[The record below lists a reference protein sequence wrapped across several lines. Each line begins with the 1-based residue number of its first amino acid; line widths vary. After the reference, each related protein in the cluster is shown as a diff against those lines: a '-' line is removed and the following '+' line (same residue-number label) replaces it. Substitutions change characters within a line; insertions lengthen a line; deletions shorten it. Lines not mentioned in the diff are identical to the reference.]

1 MTIEQI
7 IKLSDIGFTAEE
19 IKQLSNGGIEPAADT
34 KPAEPAGDPKP
45 ADPAGDPKPAEP
57 AGDPKPAEPAA
68 ETAAFSEAV
77 NALMKEIS
85 GLKKTIQATNI
96 LNSTAGQEKPESVDT
111 ILKSFMK
118 GTDK

>member
-7 IKLSDIGFTAEE
+7 IKLSDIGFTADE
-19 IKQLSNGGIEPAADT
+19 IKQLSNGGTD
-34 KPAEPAGDPKP
+34 PAGDPKP

-57 AGDPKPAEPAA
+57 AG
-68 ETAAFSEAV
+68 ETKDFSEAV
-77 NALMKEIS
+77 NALMKEIG

-96 LNSTAGQEKPESVDT
+96 LNSNAGQEKPESVDT

-118 GTDK
+118 GTEK

>member
-19 IKQLSNGGIEPAADT
+19 IKQLSNGGTD
-34 KPAEPAGDPKP
+34 PAGDPKP
-45 ADPAGDPKPAEP
+45 EEPAGDPKPAEP
-57 AGDPKPAEPAA
+57 AG

-96 LNSTAGQEKPESVDT
+96 LNSNAGQEKPESVDT
-111 ILKSFMK
+111 ILQSFMK
-118 GTDK
+118 GANN

>member
-19 IKQLSNGGIEPAADT
+19 IKQLSNGGN
-34 KPAEPAGDPKP
+34 AEPAGDSKTTE
-45 ADPAGDPKPAEP
+45 PAGDSKSAEP
-57 AGDPKPAEPAA
+57 AG
-68 ETAAFSEAV
+68 ETKDFSEAV

-96 LNSTAGQEKPESVDT
+96 LNSNAGQEKSESVDT

-118 GTDK
+118 GNEK

>member
-7 IKLSDIGFTAEE
+7 IKLSDIGFTADE
-19 IKQLSNGGIEPAADT
+19 IKQLSNGGTEPAESAGETNHTTGKKPGRETSDTTTGT
-34 KPAEPAGDPKP
+34 KPAEPAT
-45 ADPAGDPKPAEP
+45 
-57 AGDPKPAEPAA
+57 
-68 ETAAFSEAV
+68 ETVAFSNAV

-96 LNSTAGQEKPESVDT
+96 LNSNAGKEEPQSVDT

-118 GTDK
+118 GNEKVNGSK

>member
-19 IKQLSNGGIEPAADT
+19 IKQLSNGGTEPAGDPE
-34 KPAEPAGDPKP
+34 PAEPAGDPKP
-45 ADPAGDPKPAEP
+45 VEP
-57 AGDPKPAEPAA
+57 AG
-68 ETAAFSEAV
+68 ETKDFSEAV

-96 LNSTAGQEKPESVDT
+96 LNSNAGKEEPESVDT
-111 ILKSFMK
+111 ILQSFMK
-118 GTDK
+118 GANN

>member
-19 IKQLSNGGIEPAADT
+19 IKQLSNSGKT
-34 KPAEPAGDPKP
+34 
-45 ADPAGDPKPAEP
+45 EP
-57 AGDPKPAEPAA
+57 AGDPKPAESAGDPKPTEPAG
-68 ETAAFSEAV
+68 ETKDFSEAV
-77 NALMKEIS
+77 NALMAEIS

-96 LNSTAGQEKPESVDT
+96 LNSNAGQEKPESVDT

-118 GTDK
+118 GTEK

>member
-7 IKLSDIGFTAEE
+7 IKLFDIGFTAEE
-19 IKQLSNGGIEPAADT
+19 IKQLSNGGTEPAGEPT
-34 KPAEPAGDPKP
+34 PAEPAK
-45 ADPAGDPKPAEP
+45 DPKPAEP
-57 AGDPKPAEPAA
+57 AGDPKPAEPPA
-68 ETAAFSEAV
+68 ETKDFSETV

-96 LNSTAGQEKPESVDT
+96 LNSNAGKEDPQSVDT

-118 GTDK
+118 GTEK

>member
-7 IKLSDIGFTAEE
+7 IKLSYIGFTADE
-19 IKQLSNGGIEPAADT
+19 IKQLSNGG
-34 KPAEPAGDPKP
+34 
-45 ADPAGDPKPAEP
+45 ADPAGDPQTTEP
-57 AGDPKPAEPAA
+57 AG

-96 LNSTAGQEKPESVDT
+96 LNSNAGQKEPESVDT
-111 ILKSFMK
+111 ILQNFMK
-118 GTDK
+118 GANN

>member
-7 IKLSDIGFTAEE
+7 IKLSDIGFTADE
-19 IKQLSNGGIEPAADT
+19 IKQLSNGGT
-34 KPAEPAGDPKP
+34 EPAGDPNP
-45 ADPAGDPKPAEP
+45 TEPTGDPQ
-57 AGDPKPAEPAA
+57 PAEPAA

-77 NALMKEIS
+77 NNLMKEIS

-96 LNSTAGQEKPESVDT
+96 LNSNAEQEKPESVDT

-118 GTDK
+118 GANN

>member
-19 IKQLSNGGIEPAADT
+19 IKQLSNGGTEPAGDN

-45 ADPAGDPKPAEP
+45 TKPT
-57 AGDPKPAEPAA
+57 A

-77 NALMKEIS
+77 NALMAEIS

-96 LNSTAGQEKPESVDT
+96 LNSNAGQEKPESVDT

-118 GTDK
+118 GTEK

>member
-19 IKQLSNGGIEPAADT
+19 IKQLSNSGNADPAGESQT
-34 KPAEPAGDPKP
+34 TEPAGDPKS
-45 ADPAGDPKPAEP
+45 AGPAG
-57 AGDPKPAEPAA
+57 

-96 LNSTAGQEKPESVDT
+96 LNSNAGKEDPQSVDT

>member
-19 IKQLSNGGIEPAADT
+19 IKQLSNGGT
-34 KPAEPAGDPKP
+34 EPAGDTKTAESKT

-57 AGDPKPAEPAA
+57 AG

-96 LNSTAGQEKPESVDT
+96 LNSNAEKEDPQSVDT

-118 GTDK
+118 GTEK

>member
-19 IKQLSNGGIEPAADT
+19 IKQLSNGGEIAGTTTGETAGTTTGETAGTTTGT
-34 KPAEPAGDPKP
+34 KT
-45 ADPAGDPKPAEP
+45 
-57 AGDPKPAEPAA
+57 A
-68 ETAAFSEAV
+68 ETAAFSETV

-96 LNSTAGQEKPESVDT
+96 LNSNAGKEEPESVDT

-118 GTDK
+118 GANN

>member
-7 IKLSDIGFTAEE
+7 IKLSDIGFTADE
-19 IKQLSNGGIEPAADT
+19 IKQLSNGGTE
-34 KPAEPAGDPKP
+34 
-45 ADPAGDPKPAEP
+45 PAGDPKPAEP
-57 AGDPKPAEPAA
+57 AGDPKPVEPAG
-68 ETAAFSEAV
+68 ETKDFSEAV

-96 LNSTAGQEKPESVDT
+96 LNSNAGQEKPESVDT

-118 GTDK
+118 GTEK

>member
-7 IKLSDIGFTAEE
+7 IKLSNSGFTADE
-19 IKQLSNGGIEPAADT
+19 IKQLSNGG
-34 KPAEPAGDPKP
+34 
-45 ADPAGDPKPAEP
+45 DPAGDPKPEEP

-96 LNSTAGQEKPESVDT
+96 LNSNAEQEDPQSVDT

-118 GTDK
+118 GNEK

>member
-7 IKLSDIGFTAEE
+7 IKLSEAGFTADE
-19 IKQLSNGGIEPAADT
+19 IKQLSNGGT
-34 KPAEPAGDPKP
+34 EPAGEPKP

-57 AGDPKPAEPAA
+57 TS

-77 NALMKEIS
+77 NALMAEIS

-96 LNSTAGQEKPESVDT
+96 LNSNAEQEKPESVDT
-111 ILKSFMK
+111 ILQNFMK
-118 GTDK
+118 GANN

>member
-19 IKQLSNGGIEPAADT
+19 IKQLSNVN
-34 KPAEPAGDPKP
+34 

-57 AGDPKPAEPAA
+57 AGDPKPVEPAG
-68 ETAAFSEAV
+68 ETKDFSEAV
-77 NALMKEIS
+77 NALMAEIS

-96 LNSTAGQEKPESVDT
+96 LNSNAGQEKPESVDT

-118 GTDK
+118 GTEK

>member
-7 IKLSDIGFTAEE
+7 IKLSDIGFTADE
-19 IKQLSNGGIEPAADT
+19 IKQLSNGG
-34 KPAEPAGDPKP
+34 
-45 ADPAGDPKPAEP
+45 ADPAGDPKPEEP
-57 AGDPKPAEPAA
+57 AGDPKPTEPAG
-68 ETAAFSEAV
+68 ETKAFSEAV
-77 NALMKEIS
+77 NALMAEIS

-96 LNSTAGQEKPESVDT
+96 LNSNAGQEKPESVDT

>member
-19 IKQLSNGGIEPAADT
+19 IKQLSNGG
-34 KPAEPAGDPKP
+34 AEPAE
-45 ADPAGDPKPAEP
+45 PAGDPKPAEP
-57 AGDPKPAEPAA
+57 AGDPKPAEPAT

-77 NALMKEIS
+77 NNLMKEIS

-96 LNSTAGQEKPESVDT
+96 LNSNAGQEKPESVDT

-118 GTDK
+118 GTEK

>member
-1 MTIEQI
+1 MTIDQI

-19 IKQLSNGGIEPAADT
+19 IKQLSNGGT
-34 KPAEPAGDPKP
+34 EPAGDPKP
-45 ADPAGDPKPAEP
+45 SEPAGDPKPAEP
-57 AGDPKPAEPAA
+57 AG

-77 NALMKEIS
+77 NALMKEIG

-96 LNSTAGQEKPESVDT
+96 LNSNGGQEKPESVDT

-118 GTDK
+118 GNEK

>member
-7 IKLSDIGFTAEE
+7 IKLSDIGFTADE
-19 IKQLSNGGIEPAADT
+19 IKQLSNGGTEPNEET
-34 KPAEPAGDPKP
+34 KPTEPAGETKP
-45 ADPAGDPKPAEP
+45 TEP
-57 AGDPKPAEPAA
+57 TA

-96 LNSTAGQEKPESVDT
+96 LNSNAEKEEPESVDT

-118 GTDK
+118 GANN

>member
-7 IKLSDIGFTAEE
+7 IKLSDIGFTADE
-19 IKQLSNGGIEPAADT
+19 IKQLSNGGTEPAGDT
-34 KPAEPAGDPKP
+34 KPAE
-45 ADPAGDPKPAEP
+45 PAEP
-57 AGDPKPAEPAA
+57 AGDPKPAE
-68 ETAAFSEAV
+68 TAAFSETV

-96 LNSTAGQEKPESVDT
+96 LNSNAGQEKPESVDT

>member
-19 IKQLSNGGIEPAADT
+19 IKQLSNGGT
-34 KPAEPAGDPKP
+34 
-45 ADPAGDPKPAEP
+45 DPAGDPKPAEP
-57 AGDPKPAEPAA
+57 AGDPKPAEPVG
-68 ETAAFSEAV
+68 ETKAFSEAV
-77 NALMKEIS
+77 NALMAEIS

-96 LNSTAGQEKPESVDT
+96 LNSNAGQEDPESVDT

-118 GTDK
+118 GANN

>member
-19 IKQLSNGGIEPAADT
+19 IKQLSNGGTEPAA
-34 KPAEPAGDPKP
+34 
-45 ADPAGDPKPAEP
+45 DPKPAEP
-57 AGDPKPAEPAA
+57 AGDPKPAEPTA

-96 LNSTAGQEKPESVDT
+96 LNSNAGKEDPESVDT

-118 GTDK
+118 GTEK

>member
-19 IKQLSNGGIEPAADT
+19 IKQLSNGG
-34 KPAEPAGDPKP
+34 
-45 ADPAGDPKPAEP
+45 ADPAGDPKPEEP

-96 LNSTAGQEKPESVDT
+96 LNSNAEKEDPQSVDT

-118 GTDK
+118 GNEK

>member
-19 IKQLSNGGIEPAADT
+19 IKQLSNGGTE
-34 KPAEPAGDPKP
+34 
-45 ADPAGDPKPAEP
+45 PAGDPKPAEP
-57 AGDPKPAEPAA
+57 TGDPKPAEPAA
-68 ETAAFSEAV
+68 ETVAFSEAV
-77 NALMKEIS
+77 NALMAEIS

-96 LNSTAGQEKPESVDT
+96 LNSNAGQEKPESVDT

-118 GTDK
+118 GNEK

>member
-19 IKQLSNGGIEPAADT
+19 IKQLSNGN
-34 KPAEPAGDPKP
+34 AE
-45 ADPAGDPKPAEP
+45 PAGDPKPAEP
-57 AGDPKPAEPAA
+57 AGDPKPAEPAGDPKPA
-68 ETAAFSEAV
+68 EPAGETKAFSEAV
-77 NALMKEIS
+77 NALMAEIS

-96 LNSTAGQEKPESVDT
+96 LNSNAGQEKPESVDT

-118 GTDK
+118 GANK

>member
-19 IKQLSNGGIEPAADT
+19 IKQLSSGGT
-34 KPAEPAGDPKP
+34 EPAGDPKP
-45 ADPAGDPKPAEP
+45 TEP
-57 AGDPKPAEPAA
+57 AGDPKPTEPAG

-96 LNSTAGQEKPESVDT
+96 LNSNAGQEKPESVDT
-111 ILKSFMK
+111 ILQSFMK
-118 GTDK
+118 GANN